1 MTVIDR
7 KGVLVKSHVLSGL
20 IAAAI
25 FAVSPAMADVFP
37 SKPIRLIVS
46 NPPGGTVDLLPRILA
61 DKLRQQ
67 LGQPIV
73 IENKAGAAGN
83 LAAEAVFRAE
93 PDGYTLLVSPPP
105 ALVIN
110 QSLYSKLAFD
120 PQAFTP
126 VSVMAKVPNA
136 LLVRQDFPA
145 KNIAEFIAY
154 AKARPKAVTYA
165 SQGNGSTSHLTA
177 ELFSTMGSISMLHVP
192 YKGSSPAL
200 NDLLGGQVHAMFD
213 NLGASLEHVKAG
225 KLKVLGVGS
234 ATRVPFLP
242 DVQAISETLTG
253 FEAVTWFGIVAP
265 PKTPAQV
272 VEKLSAAVAD
282 ALRDEG
288 IRTQLG
294 KLSATSVGSTPVEM
308 GAFMKIEASQWGGVI
323 RSANVKID

>member
-1 MTVIDR
+1 MKLHLLFAATVC
-7 KGVLVKSHVLSGL
+7 
-20 IAAAI
+20 
-25 FAVSPAMADVFP
+25 VSLTAMPAMADVYP

-61 DKLRQQ
+61 DKLRQR

-73 IENKAGAAGN
+73 IENRAGAAGN
-83 LAAEAVFRAE
+83 LAAEVVFRAE

-110 QSLYSKLAFD
+110 QNLYPKLAFD
-120 PQAFTP
+120 STAFTP

-154 AKARPKAVTYA
+154 AKARPGSVTYA

-177 ELFSTMGSISMLHVP
+177 ELFSTMSSTKMLHIP

-200 NDLLGGQVHAMFD
+200 NDLLGGQVNAMFD
-213 NLGASLEHVKAG
+213 NLGASLEHVKGG

-234 ATRVPFLP
+234 ATRVPYLP
-242 DVQAISETLTG
+242 DVQAISETLAG

-265 PKTPAQV
+265 PKTPAAV

-288 IRTQLG
+288 VRSQVQ
-294 KLSATSVGSTPVEM
+294 KLSATPVGSTPAEM
-308 GAFMKIEASQWGGVI
+308 GAFMKSETAQWGGVI